1 MPTEITDQTLR
12 DIMPNLPAAK
22 REIYLPFINE
32 AMSEFE
38 ISTYLRAAAFLAQLA
53 HESAE
58 LRYFQELASGAAY
71 EGRADLGNTH
81 PGDGRKYKGHGP
93 IQITGRANHKACGD
107 ALGLDLI
114 NNPMLITLPDHAF
127 RSAGWFWDTRHLN
140 SLADQRKFKEIT
152 RRINGGYNG
161 LADRQKY
168 YDRALRAIP
177 EDLDMSSGVV
187 VNVMPDDEHGDVDPA
202 IIVASG
208 TDASASNGGGMGD
221 AGGGMQPQ
229 FSAAMQ
235 QQLAMQQRFAMQPPM
250 PAPQMYD
257 PPAYATPAYAPQV
270 YAQPPAGANAETQ
283 TTVVSQ
289 PTPDIL
295 SVVQAPRTDG
305 NKSLWALIVG
315 SPVVTAVA
323 GAFKHFTQDN
333 SLTKTVVICVT
344 ALILLFMLRQLILG
358 FKREG
363 HLGALINS
371 RLGHK

>member
-1 MPTEITDQTLR
+1 MPNEITDQTLR

-32 AMSEFE
+32 AMREFE

-71 EGRADLGNTH
+71 EGRASLGNTH

-177 EDLDMSSGVV
+177 EDLDMSGGGV
-187 VNVMPDDEHGDVDPA
+187 VNVLPDEEHSDVDPSEIA
-202 IIVASG
+202 IGNAA
-208 TDASASNGGGMGD
+208 TSAADGG

-235 QQLAMQQRFAMQPPM
+235 QQLAMQQQFAMQ
-250 PAPQMYD
+250 
-257 PPAYATPAYAPQV
+257 
-270 YAQPPAGANAETQ
+270 QPPAQQGFNQQALAQQMLGQPQGGANAEAQ

-295 SVVQAPRTDG
+295 SVVQAPRTDA

-315 SPVVTAVA
+315 SPVVTGMA
-323 GAFKHFTQDN
+323 GAFKHYTQDP

-371 RLGHK
+371 RLGRR

>member
-1 MPTEITDQTLR
+1 MPSEITDQNLR

-32 AMSEFE
+32 AMREFE

-71 EGRADLGNTH
+71 EGRASLGNTQ

-177 EDLDMSSGVV
+177 EDLDMSSGGV
-187 VNVMPDDEHGDVDPA
+187 VNVLPDEEHGDVDPSEIA
-202 IIVASG
+202 VAG
-208 TDASASNGGGMGD
+208 AATSAADGS
-221 AGGGMQPQ
+221 AGVELQQQQSPAAQGFDQQTLAQQMLAQPQ
-229 FSAAMQ
+229 
-235 QQLAMQQRFAMQPPM
+235 P
-250 PAPQMYD
+250 
-257 PPAYATPAYAPQV
+257 
-270 YAQPPAGANAETQ
+270 GANAETQ

-323 GAFKHFTQDN
+323 GGFKYFTQDP
-333 SLTKTVVICVT
+333 SLTKTVVMCVT

-363 HLGALINS
+363 HLGALISS
-371 RLGHK
+371 RLGRK

>member
-1 MPTEITDQTLR
+1 MPSEITDQTLR

-32 AMSEFE
+32 AMREFE
-38 ISTYLRAAAFLAQLA
+38 ISTYLRAAAFLSQLA

-71 EGRADLGNTH
+71 EGRVDLGNTH

-93 IQITGRANHKACGD
+93 IQITGRANHKACGE

-177 EDLDMSSGVV
+177 EDLDMSGGGAI
-187 VNVMPDDEHGDVDPA
+187 NVTPDEEHGDVDPSVIA
-202 IIVASG
+202 AAGAAV
-208 TDASASNGGGMGD
+208 SAADGAGMSD
-221 AGGGMQPQ
+221 AGVMMQPQ
-229 FSAAMQ
+229 LSAAMQ
-235 QQLAMQQRFAMQPPM
+235 QLAVQQQFAAQPQM
-250 PAPQMYD
+250 PASPGYD
-257 PPAYATPAYAPQV
+257 QQAYAQQNYGQQM
-270 YAQPPAGANAETQ
+270 YAQPQPGASAETQ

-305 NKSLWALIVG
+305 NKSLWALVVG

-344 ALILLFMLRQLILG
+344 ILIVLFMLRQLILG
-358 FKREG
+358 YRREG

-371 RLGHK
+371 RLARR